1 MGTVD
6 YEGPRYKIVL
16 IGDGGVGKTSLVERI
31 QGHGFETKYHIT
43 IGANISVRDI
53 SVDDQEYKFQLWD
66 LAGQQRFE
74 IVRGLFYRGS
84 HAAVLVYDQSR
95 QESFNN
101 LERWKRELFSS
112 VGRKVPYLIIGNKDD
127 LEKKDIPTEL
137 LMNYVKK
144 CTSEFTSEEINYVV
158 PSLIT
163 SALTGHNV
171 DSSVELLARSIRSY
185 IDENHFD

>member
-6 YEGPRYKIVL
+6 YKGPRYKIVI

-53 SVDDQEYKFQLWD
+53 SVDDREYKFQLWD

-74 IVRGLFYRGS
+74 TVRGLFYRGS

-112 VGRKVPYLIIGNKDD
+112 VGRKVPYLIVGNKDD

-137 LMNYVKK
+137 LLNYVKK
-144 CTSEFTSEEINYVV
+144 CSSEFTSVKINYVV

-163 SALTGHNV
+163 SALTGYNV
-171 DSSVELLARSIRSY
+171 YSSIELLARSIRSY
-185 IDENHFD
+185 IDDNHFD

>member
-53 SVDDQEYKFQLWD
+53 SVDDREYKFQLWD

-74 IVRGLFYRGS
+74 TVRGLFYRGS

-144 CTSEFTSEEINYVV
+144 CSSEFTSEKINYVV

-163 SALTGHNV
+163 SALTGYNV
-171 DSSVELLARSIRSY
+171 YSSIELLARSIRSY
-185 IDENHFD
+185 IDENHSD